1 MPLPTSRSPI
11 LLTSFLSSFLS
22 APSAAG
28 GASSN
33 RARRSARV
41 DRPLFCIVV
50 SFLQAILPP
59 RGARA
64 KSGSPYWYWMAA
76 EEKEFLAA
84 GRRPGGARPHAP
96 PAAGQGRPNGR
107 EHG

>member
-33 RARRSARV
+33 RARRSARA

-64 KSGSPYWYWMAA
+64 KPACGRQVRLALLVLDGGGGKRVSRRRAA
-76 EEKEFLAA
+76 PQAP
-84 GRRPGGARPHAP
+84 RRR
-96 PAAGQGRPNGR
+96 
-107 EHG
+107 